1 MQRVIYGQ
9 VPKIKSARVI
19 RTDGLFI
26 KKFDYEELVRGE
38 EYLLKWIDNNMFNL
52 IGIDGDNNFRTYW
65 VN

>member
-1 MQRVIYGQ
+1 MQRVIYGR

-26 KKFDYEELVRGE
+26 KKFDYDELVRGE
-38 EYLLKWIDNNMFNL
+38 DYLVKWINDNMFNL
-52 IGIDGDNNFRTYW
+52 IGIDGDSYFRTYL

>member
-1 MQRVIYGQ
+1 MQKVIYGQ
-9 VPKIKSARVI
+9 IPKIKSARVI

>member
-1 MQRVIYGQ
+1 MQRVIYGR

-26 KKFDYEELVRGE
+26 KKFDYDELVKGE
-38 EYLLKWIDNNMFNL
+38 DYLVKWINDNMFNL
-52 IGIDGDNNFRTYW
+52 IGIDGDNDFRTYW

>member
-1 MQRVIYGQ
+1 MQKVIYGQ
-9 VPKIKSARVI
+9 VPKIKYARVI

-26 KKFDYEELVRGE
+26 KKFEYEELVRGE

-52 IGIDGDNNFRTYW
+52 IGIDGDNDFRTYW

>member
-1 MQRVIYGQ
+1 MQKVIYGQ

-26 KKFDYEELVRGE
+26 KKFDYEELVKGE
-38 EYLLKWIDNNMFNL
+38 EYHRKWIDENMFNL
-52 IGIDGDNNFRTYW
+52 IGIDGDNDFRTYW

>member
-1 MQRVIYGQ
+1 MQQVIYGQ

-38 EYLLKWIDNNMFNL
+38 EYLLKWIDENMFNL

>member
-1 MQRVIYGQ
+1 MQRVIYGR

-26 KKFDYEELVRGE
+26 KKFEYDELVRGE
-38 EYLLKWIDNNMFNL
+38 EYLLKWIDENMFNL
-52 IGIDGDNNFRTYW
+52 VGIDGDCNFRTYW